1 MGISKK
7 ACCFGYYLI
16 LKPIVDILSDELA
29 VIIAPVTIVGNL
41 SFCIAF
47 ASENEEEH
55 MLKELLRPPSEADY
69 DVSYANYVNITAV
82 ENMSVQCRSA

>member
-1 MGISKK
+1 M
-7 ACCFGYYLI
+7 
-16 LKPIVDILSDELA
+16 
-29 VIIAPVTIVGNL
+29 GNL

-55 MLKELLRPPSEADY
+55 ILKELLRPLSEADY

-82 ENMSVQCRSA
+82 ENMSVQFRSA